1 MGCQFEFGRAI
12 RITCRKVAKSISI
25 QVYDCGFQYYRV
37 LKAERQV
44 GVQVVLL
51 LTLNLAYQGMCHE
64 AILKYRDG
72 DISESS

>member
-1 MGCQFEFGRAI
+1 M
-12 RITCRKVAKSISI
+12 SI
-25 QVYDCGFQYYRV
+25 QIYYCGFQYYRV

-51 LTLNLAYQGMCHE
+51 PTLILAYQGMRHE
-64 AILKYRDG
+64 AILKYGDG

>member
-1 MGCQFEFGRAI
+1 ML
-12 RITCRKVAKSISI
+12 I
-25 QVYDCGFQYYRV
+25 QVYYCEFQYYRV

-51 LTLNLAYQGMCHE
+51 LTLTLAYQGMRHE
-64 AILKYRDG
+64 AILKYGGR

>member
-12 RITCRKVAKSISI
+12 RITCRKVAKSMSI
-25 QVYDCGFQYYRV
+25 QVYDCGFQYKRV
-37 LKAERQV
+37 LKAERHV

-51 LTLNLAYQGMCHE
+51 LTLSSVYQDRSYE
-64 AILKYRDG
+64 VILKYGDG